1 MLGGRIKLRS
11 VSVTGRLLRLVCK
24 RLGKAGM
31 VDLLG
36 MFRRRPAKR
45 GKGFARS
52 REDITALGDSFGD
65 MLTSPVRDAP
75 PMAREA
81 PIPAVAMPRAPAV
94 AEYPPEYSQDYS
106 QDYPGQHPGEHPNE
120 YAREAPRQAPPQ
132 ARGKPPAKPA
142 QPAKQALPGKP
153 ARPVKGNSS
162 AGPQLLRRP
171 GFLAVHSVEK
181 SFGKRQV
188 VRGVSIYVRRGEAV
202 GLLGPNGAGK
212 TTVFY
217 MITGL
222 IKADRGAIELD
233 GHDVTKLPM
242 YQRARLGIGYLPQEA
257 SIFRGLT
264 VEQNIRAVLEVV
276 EPSKKKREAELD
288 SLLNEF
294 NITRLRKTPS
304 IALSGGER
312 RRVEIARALATR
324 PNYMLL
330 DEPFAGIDPIAVGD
344 IQDLVRHLT
353 NRGIGVLIT
362 DHNVR
367 ETLGLTDRAYI
378 VYAGEILT
386 EGSPDEIVNDPDV
399 RRLYLGEEFRL

>member
-1 MLGGRIKLRS
+1 LAQAGAEVEPAVANLYLRHGPGARWAPFRWATGITSFMLRANRIAAAAAADHRE
-11 VSVTGRLLRLVCK
+11 RLSE
-24 RLGKAGM
+24 AGM

-36 MFRRRPAKR
+36 MFRRRARKPQ
-45 GKGFARS
+45 GFARS
-52 REDITALGDSFGD
+52 HPDITALGDSIGD
-65 MLTSPVRDAP
+65 MLTQPVRDAP
-75 PMAREA
+75 PIVREA
-81 PIPAVAMPRAPAV
+81 VA
-94 AEYPPEYSQDYS
+94 PPLR
-106 QDYPGQHPGEHPNE
+106 
-120 YAREAPRQAPPQ
+120 REAVPVEKPRPRTAGNGAAAPRF
-132 ARGKPPAKPA
+132 ATK
-142 QPAKQALPGKP
+142 
-153 ARPVKGNSS
+153 
-162 AGPQLLRRP
+162 AGY
-171 GFLAVHSVEK
+171 LAVHSVEK
-181 SFGKRQV
+181 SFGSRQV

-276 EPSKKKREAELD
+276 EPSKKKREAELN
-288 SLLNEF
+288 SLLDEF
-294 NITRLRKTPS
+294 NIARLRKTPS

-312 RRVEIARALATR
+312 RRVEIARSLATR

-386 EGSPDEIVNDPDV
+386 EGNPDEIVNNPDV

>member
-1 MLGGRIKLRS
+1 LVGESKAAGVARDHRE
-11 VSVTGRLLRLVCK
+11 RLS
-24 RLGKAGM
+24 KAAM

-45 GKGFARS
+45 AGFARS
-52 REDITALGDSFGD
+52 RDDITALGGSLGE
-65 MLTSPVRDAP
+65 MLASPVRDAP
-75 PMAREA
+75 PIAREN
-81 PIPAVAMPRAPAV
+81 P
-94 AEYPPEYSQDYS
+94 
-106 QDYPGQHPGEHPNE
+106 
-120 YAREAPRQAPPQ
+120 APRIDPAPP
-132 ARGKPPAKPA
+132 AGRVEPPPAAEKPRPRPKA
-142 QPAKQALPGKP
+142 ENRAKTNGA
-153 ARPVKGNSS
+153 
-162 AGPQLLRRP
+162 AGAPRLATRA
-171 GFLAVHSVEK
+171 GYLAVHSVEK
-181 SFGKRQV
+181 SFGTRQV

-222 IKADRGAIELD
+222 IPADRGTIELD

-276 EPSKKKREAELD
+276 EPSKKKREAELN
-288 SLLNEF
+288 SLLDEF
-294 NITRLRKTPS
+294 NITRLRKSPS

-386 EGSPDEIVNDPDV
+386 EGSPDEIVNNPDV

>member
-1 MLGGRIKLRS
+1 
-11 VSVTGRLLRLVCK
+11 
-24 RLGKAGM
+24 M

-36 MFRRRPAKR
+36 IFRRRAPKQPS
-45 GKGFARS
+45 GFGRS
-52 REDITALGDSFGD
+52 RSDITALRDDVGDL
-65 MLTSPVRDAP
+65 LTAPVRDAP
-75 PMAREA
+75 PVARAARHDA
-81 PIPAVAMPRAPAV
+81 PLAPPTPAQPRPRRPA
-94 AEYPPEYSQDYS
+94 AT
-106 QDYPGQHPGEHPNE
+106 PGQH
-120 YAREAPRQAPPQ
+120 RESHS
-132 ARGKPPAKPA
+132 GY
-142 QPAKQALPGKP
+142 
-153 ARPVKGNSS
+153 
-162 AGPQLLRRP
+162 
-171 GFLAVHSVEK
+171 LAVHRIEK
-181 SFGKRQV
+181 SFGTRKI

-257 SIFRGLT
+257 SIFRGLN
-264 VEQNIRAVLEVV
+264 VEQNILAVLEAV
-276 EPSKKKREAELD
+276 EPDKRKREAELD
-288 SLLNEF
+288 NLLHEF
-294 NITRLRKTPS
+294 NIERLRKSPS

-312 RRVEIARALATR
+312 RRVEIARALASR

-386 EGSPDEIVNDPDV
+386 EGSPEEIVNNPDV

>member
-1 MLGGRIKLRS
+1 
-11 VSVTGRLLRLVCK
+11 
-24 RLGKAGM
+24 M
-31 VDLLG
+31 VDLLS
-36 MFRRRPAKR
+36 MFRRRPPKR
-45 GKGFARS
+45 GPQGFGRS
-52 REDITALGDSFGD
+52 RPDIAALEDSLSELMA
-65 MLTSPVRDAP
+65 SPVRDAP
-75 PMAREA
+75 PL
-81 PIPAVAMPRAPAV
+81 
-94 AEYPPEYSQDYS
+94 S
-106 QDYPGQHPGEHPNE
+106 
-120 YAREAPRQAPPQ
+120 REAPRDVPQVSAPNRATPP
-132 ARGKPPAKPA
+132 AEKPRPRGKANGAAAPRLAT
-142 QPAKQALPGKP
+142 
-153 ARPVKGNSS
+153 R
-162 AGPQLLRRP
+162 AGY
-171 GFLAVHSVEK
+171 LAVHSVEK
-181 SFGKRQV
+181 SFGSRQV

-222 IKADRGAIELD
+222 IAADRGTIELD

-276 EPSKKKREAELD
+276 EPSRKKREHELD
-288 SLLNEF
+288 SLLQEF
-294 NITRLRKTPS
+294 NITKLRKSPS

-386 EGSPDEIVNDPDV
+386 EGSPDEIVNNADV

>member
-1 MLGGRIKLRS
+1 
-11 VSVTGRLLRLVCK
+11 
-24 RLGKAGM
+24 M

-45 GKGFARS
+45 PGFARS
-52 REDITALGDSFGD
+52 REDITTLGDSFGD
-65 MLTSPVRDAP
+65 MLSNPVRDAP
-75 PMAREA
+75 PIARDGAA
-81 PIPAVAMPRAPAV
+81 PAIDLPPAQAPRAPRPTA
-94 AEYPPEYSQDYS
+94 
-106 QDYPGQHPGEHPNE
+106 
-120 YAREAPRQAPPQ
+120 
-132 ARGKPPAKPA
+132 PAKPR
-142 QPAKQALPGKP
+142 PAAKP
-153 ARPVKGNSS
+153 KKANGG
-162 AGPQLLRRP
+162 GPQLLRRP

-181 SFGKRQV
+181 SFGTRQV

-276 EPSKKKREAELD
+276 EPSRRKRERELD
-288 SLLNEF
+288 ALLDEF
-294 NITRLRKTPS
+294 NIKRLRKSPS

-386 EGSPDEIVNDPDV
+386 EGSPDDIVANPDV

>member
-1 MLGGRIKLRS
+1 
-11 VSVTGRLLRLVCK
+11 
-24 RLGKAGM
+24 M

-45 GKGFARS
+45 GAAGFARS

-65 MLTSPVRDAP
+65 MLTNPVRDAT
-75 PMAREA
+75 PMARAASLPGLEL
-81 PIPAVAMPRAPAV
+81 PPQPDVEPPREERPRARTQAPNPK
-94 AEYPPEYSQDYS
+94 PPN
-106 QDYPGQHPGEHPNE
+106 PNPNPRTNG
-120 YAREAPRQAPPQ
+120 AAAPRLT
-132 ARGKPPAKPA
+132 K
-142 QPAKQALPGKP
+142 
-153 ARPVKGNSS
+153 
-162 AGPQLLRRP
+162 RP
-171 GFLAVHSVEK
+171 GYLAVHSVEK
-181 SFGKRQV
+181 SFGTRQV

-233 GHDVTKLPM
+233 GHDVTRLPM

-276 EPSKKKREAELD
+276 EPNRKKREAELN
-288 SLLNEF
+288 SLLDEF
-294 NITRLRKTPS
+294 NITRLRKSPS

-378 VYAGEILT
+378 VYAGQILT
-386 EGSPDEIVNDPDV
+386 EGSPEEIVNDPDV

>member
-1 MLGGRIKLRS
+1 MVRS
-11 VSVTGRLLRLVCK
+11 RSDSPAGASRNHRERRK
-24 RLGKAGM
+24 RSGM

-45 GKGFARS
+45 GAPGFARS
-52 REDITALGDSFGD
+52 RDDITALSDSFGD

-75 PMAREA
+75 PMARSASLPGSLSGLDLHQPQPDAES
-81 PIPAVAMPRAPAV
+81 PRDDRPRPRAQQPRPKAN
-94 AEYPPEYSQDYS
+94 
-106 QDYPGQHPGEHPNE
+106 GG
-120 YAREAPRQAPPQ
+120 EAPRLI
-132 ARGKPPAKPA
+132 K
-142 QPAKQALPGKP
+142 
-153 ARPVKGNSS
+153 
-162 AGPQLLRRP
+162 RP

-181 SFGKRQV
+181 SFGTRQV

-276 EPSKKKREAELD
+276 EPNRKKREAELN
-288 SLLNEF
+288 SLLEEF
-294 NITRLRKTPS
+294 NIGRLRKSPS

-362 DHNVR
+362 DHNV
-367 ETLGLTDRAYI
+367 
-378 VYAGEILT
+378 
-386 EGSPDEIVNDPDV
+386 
-399 RRLYLGEEFRL
+399 

>member
-1 MLGGRIKLRS
+1 
-11 VSVTGRLLRLVCK
+11 
-24 RLGKAGM
+24 
-31 VDLLG
+31 

-45 GKGFARS
+45 GAAGFARS
-52 REDITALGDSFGD
+52 REDITALGESFGD
-65 MLTSPVRDAP
+65 MLTNPVRDAP
-75 PMAREA
+75 PMARAASLPGLELPA
-81 PIPAVAMPRAPAV
+81 PQPDVAPSREERPRTRAQAPNPKPANPKASNPKASNPKTNGA
-94 AEYPPEYSQDYS
+94 A
-106 QDYPGQHPGEHPNE
+106 
-120 YAREAPRQAPPQ
+120 APRLT
-132 ARGKPPAKPA
+132 K
-142 QPAKQALPGKP
+142 
-153 ARPVKGNSS
+153 
-162 AGPQLLRRP
+162 RP
-171 GFLAVHSVEK
+171 GYLAVHSVEK
-181 SFGKRQV
+181 SFGTRQV

-276 EPSKKKREAELD
+276 EPNRKKREAELN
-288 SLLNEF
+288 SLLDEF
-294 NITRLRKTPS
+294 NITRLRKSPS

-378 VYAGEILT
+378 VYAGQILT
-386 EGSPDEIVNDPDV
+386 EGSPEEIVSDPDV

>member
-1 MLGGRIKLRS
+1 
-11 VSVTGRLLRLVCK
+11 
-24 RLGKAGM
+24 M

-36 MFRRRPAKR
+36 MFRRRSAKR
-45 GKGFARS
+45 GPPGFARS
-52 REDITALGDSFGD
+52 REDITALGDSMGD
-65 MLTSPVRDAP
+65 MLTNPVRDAP
-75 PMAREA
+75 PIARGAALLPNLEPPLA
-81 PIPAVAMPRAPAV
+81 ETPPAAETPRPRAK
-94 AEYPPEYSQDYS
+94 S
-106 QDYPGQHPGEHPNE
+106 N
-120 YAREAPRQAPPQ
+120 ARTNGATAPRM
-132 ARGKPPAKPA
+132 AK
-142 QPAKQALPGKP
+142 
-153 ARPVKGNSS
+153 R
-162 AGPQLLRRP
+162 AGY
-171 GFLAVHSVEK
+171 LAVHSVEK
-181 SFGKRQV
+181 SFGTRQV

-222 IKADRGAIELD
+222 IPVDRGAIELD

-264 VEQNIRAVLEVV
+264 VEQNIRAVLEIV
-276 EPSKKKREAELD
+276 EPSKKKREAELN
-288 SLLNEF
+288 SLLEEF

-386 EGSPDEIVNDPDV
+386 EGNPDEIVNNPDV

>member
-1 MLGGRIKLRS
+1 
-11 VSVTGRLLRLVCK
+11 
-24 RLGKAGM
+24 M

-45 GKGFARS
+45 GPAGFARS
-52 REDITALGDSFGD
+52 RDDITALGDSFGD
-65 MLTSPVRDAP
+65 MLTNPVRDAP
-75 PMAREA
+75 PMAR
-81 PIPAVAMPRAPAV
+81 AVPLNGLELPQAPAV
-94 AEYPPEYSQDYS
+94 EPR
-106 QDYPGQHPGEHPNE
+106 
-120 YAREAPRQAPPQ
+120 REEPRPRAQAPRNQASNQ
-132 ARGKPPAKPA
+132 AAPRLIK
-142 QPAKQALPGKP
+142 
-153 ARPVKGNSS
+153 
-162 AGPQLLRRP
+162 RP
-171 GFLAVHSVEK
+171 GYLAVHSVEK
-181 SFGKRQV
+181 SFGTRKV

-288 SLLNEF
+288 SLLDEF
-294 NITRLRKTPS
+294 NIARLRKSPS

>member
-1 MLGGRIKLRS
+1 
-11 VSVTGRLLRLVCK
+11 
-24 RLGKAGM
+24 M
-31 VDLLG
+31 VDLRG
-36 MFRRRPAKR
+36 MFRRRPKAP
-45 GKGFARS
+45 GFGGARN
-52 REDITALGDSFGD
+52 DITGYGDDVGD
-65 MLTSPVRDAP
+65 LLTSPVRDAP
-75 PMAREA
+75 PIARSESYAA
-81 PIPAVAMPRAPAV
+81 PPRQPAAAAAPRRAVAPQAAAPQAAPAFS
-94 AEYPPEYSQDYS
+94 Y
-106 QDYPGQHPGEHPNE
+106 
-120 YAREAPRQAPPQ
+120 
-132 ARGKPPAKPA
+132 
-142 QPAKQALPGKP
+142 
-153 ARPVKGNSS
+153 
-162 AGPQLLRRP
+162 
-171 GFLAVHSVEK
+171 LAVHGVEK
-181 SFGKRQV
+181 SFGTRKI

-222 IKADRGAIELD
+222 IKADNGAIELD

-264 VEQNIRAVLEVV
+264 VEQNIRAVLEAV
-276 EPSKKKREAELD
+276 EPDKRKREAQLD
-288 SLLNEF
+288 NLLQEF
-294 NITRLRKTPS
+294 NIERLRKSPS

-312 RRVEIARALATR
+312 RRVEIARALASR

-386 EGSPDEIVNDPDV
+386 EGTPEDIVNDPDV

>member
-1 MLGGRIKLRS
+1 
-11 VSVTGRLLRLVCK
+11 
-24 RLGKAGM
+24 M
-31 VDLLG
+31 VDIFG

-45 GKGFARS
+45 SSGFARS
-52 REDITALGDSFGD
+52 REDITAVEDSFGE
-65 MLTSPVRDAP
+65 MLTTSVRDTP
-75 PMAREA
+75 PVARAASMPGLELPHPQTVPDPSSEA
-81 PIPAVAMPRAPAV
+81 RPRSRA
-94 AEYPPEYSQDYS
+94 
-106 QDYPGQHPGEHPNE
+106 
-120 YAREAPRQAPPQ
+120 
-132 ARGKPPAKPA
+132 AKPA
-142 QPAKQALPGKP
+142 KAPDKAAAKTNGANAPRLI
-153 ARPVKGNSS
+153 
-162 AGPQLLRRP
+162 RRP
-171 GFLAVHSVEK
+171 GYLAVHSVEK
-181 SFGKRQV
+181 SFGSRQV

-257 SIFRGLT
+257 SIFRGLS

-276 EPSKKKREAELD
+276 EPSRKKREAELD
-288 SLLNEF
+288 ALLDEF

-386 EGSPDEIVNDPDV
+386 EGSPDEIVNNPDV

>member
-1 MLGGRIKLRS
+1 MLGQRIKPLRAAGGTPS
-11 VSVTGRLLRLVCK
+11 QG
-24 RLGKAGM
+24 LGKAGM

-52 REDITALGDSFGD
+52 REDITALADSFGS

-75 PMAREA
+75 PIAREA
-81 PIPAVAMPRAPAV
+81 PMSGTDLPRSPPV
-94 AEYPPEYSQDYS
+94 AELPR
-106 QDYPGQHPGEHPNE
+106 EHP
-120 YAREAPRQAPPQ
+120 REHPREQPRGHTREPHREPPREHAQQSKPQ
-132 ARGKPPAKPA
+132 ARAKPA
-142 QPAKQALPGKP
+142 GQARQ
-153 ARPVKGNSS
+153 ARGQVKSQARSNGSG
-162 AGPQLLRRP
+162 GPQLLRRS
-171 GFLAVHSVEK
+171 GYLAVHSVEK
-181 SFGKRQV
+181 SFGSRQV

-233 GHDVTKLPM
+233 GHDVTQLPM

-276 EPSKKKREAELD
+276 EPSKKKREQELD

-386 EGSPDEIVNDPDV
+386 EGSPDEIVADPDV

>member
-1 MLGGRIKLRS
+1 
-11 VSVTGRLLRLVCK
+11 
-24 RLGKAGM
+24 M

-45 GKGFARS
+45 GPPGFARS
-52 REDITALGDSFGD
+52 RDNITALGDSMND
-65 MLTSPVRDAP
+65 MLRSPVRDAP
-75 PMAREA
+75 PIARDGARDSVYER
-81 PIPAVAMPRAPAV
+81 PEPRQ
-94 AEYPPEYSQDYS
+94 PERSR
-106 QDYPGQHPGEHPNE
+106 PRGRTNG
-120 YAREAPRQAPPQ
+120 AAAPRQAP
-132 ARGKPPAKPA
+132 R
-142 QPAKQALPGKP
+142 
-153 ARPVKGNSS
+153 
-162 AGPQLLRRP
+162 AGY
-171 GFLAVHSVEK
+171 LAVHSVEK
-181 SFGKRQV
+181 SFGTRQV

-222 IKADRGAIELD
+222 IKADRGTIELD
-233 GHDVTKLPM
+233 GHDVTSLPM

-276 EPSKKKREAELD
+276 EPNKRKREAELN
-288 SLLNEF
+288 SLLEEF

-386 EGSPDEIVNDPDV
+386 EGNPDEIVNNPDV

>member
-1 MLGGRIKLRS
+1 
-11 VSVTGRLLRLVCK
+11 
-24 RLGKAGM
+24 
-31 VDLLG
+31 

-45 GKGFARS
+45 AGFARA
-52 REDITALGDSFGD
+52 RDDITGLGDSFGD
-65 MLTSPVRDAP
+65 MLSNPVRDAP
-75 PMAREA
+75 PIARENPA
-81 PIPAVAMPRAPAV
+81 PRLDSSPQQQW
-94 AEYPPEYSQDYS
+94 EEPPESQVA
-106 QDYPGQHPGEHPNE
+106 QVQP
-120 YAREAPRQAPPQ
+120 ARVAQLQPRVEPQQPRPQAEKQRTRPKATKGAANAPRMAT
-132 ARGKPPAKPA
+132 R
-142 QPAKQALPGKP
+142 
-153 ARPVKGNSS
+153 
-162 AGPQLLRRP
+162 AGY
-171 GFLAVHSVEK
+171 LAVHSVEK

-222 IKADRGAIELD
+222 IPADRGAIELD

-276 EPSKKKREAELD
+276 ESSKKKREAELD
-288 SLLNEF
+288 SLLEEF
-294 NITRLRKTPS
+294 HITRLRKTPS

-386 EGSPDEIVNDPDV
+386 EGSPEEIVANPDV